1 MNNAL
6 ICCYN
11 GGMVLAD
18 DNLSFWNV
26 FWLLL
31 IYIPLL
37 LVWGFALVDIFRRDD
52 LGGLAK
58 AAWVVVVILVPFIG
72 TLVYLLF
79 RPAGATPE
87 ERQSIDESSREFVE
101 RYSPS
106 NTAEQ
111 LKVLS
116 DLHDRGKLSD
126 AEFTAEKTRLLG
138 SSAE

>member
-1 MNNAL
+1 
-6 ICCYN
+6 
-11 GGMVLAD
+11 MVLAD
-18 DNLSFWNV
+18 DSLSFWNF

-52 LGGLAK
+52 LNGWVK
-58 AAWVVVVILVPFIG
+58 ALWVVCVILVPFLG
-72 TLVYLLF
+72 TLIYLLF
-79 RPAGATPE
+79 RPAGVTAE
-87 ERQSIDESSREFVE
+87 ERRMIDANSRQFVE

-111 LKVLS
+111 LKVLA

-126 AEFTAEKTRLLG
+126 AEFSTEKSRVLGTAGTG
-138 SSAE
+138 A